1 MPPVGLEPTR
11 PCGQQILSLPRLP
24 FRHGGTERFNARRHY
39 NDDQRPVNEI
49 PWARRQILSLL
60 RLPVG
65 GPLAAI
71 GPIEVALC
79 ATGSPHYSGSMMNT
93 SSSPTAHPWAAPR
106 LPSILLVLA
115 AMTALGTAFASQYW
129 GGLNPCEM
137 CWWQRYAYMT
147 AILPLLPSAVL
158 RLTTVQRRVSLLLG
172 GLVFLVGAGLSLF
185 HAGVEQKWWEG
196 FTACT
201 APISVGGLDDLRAA
215 ILAAP
220 VVRCDDIPWSL
231 FGISIAGFSAIA
243 SLILALFAVKAAF
256 STESVR

>member
-1 MPPVGLEPTR
+1 MMIGGRSMKSCNASSMRWRRLRPSV
-11 PCGQQILSLPRLP
+11 PCGRAFASSMATTIVSGMMTAPPSAFARL
-24 FRHGGTERFNARRHY
+24 T
-39 NDDQRPVNEI
+39 
-49 PWARRQILSLL
+49 
-60 RLPVG
+60 
-65 GPLAAI
+65 
-71 GPIEVALC
+71 
-79 ATGSPHYSGSMMNT
+79 
-93 SSSPTAHPWAAPR
+93 AAPR
-106 LPSILLVLA
+106 LPSALLVLA
-115 AMTALGTAFASQYW
+115 ALGALGTAFASQYW

-147 AILPLLPSAVL
+147 AILPLLPSALL
-158 RLTTVQRRVSLLLG
+158 RLSAGQRRASLLLG
-172 GLVFLVGAGLSLF
+172 GLVFLVGAGISLF

-201 APISVGGLDDLRAA
+201 APISAGGLDDLRAA

-231 FGISIAGFSAIA
+231 FGISIAGYSAIA